1 MGVKRKGQTWVILR
15 HVMYEMPIRHLSG
28 DVQSAVKYTSLEFR
42 GLSGAGITKQEV
54 YSHQMFKA
62 MR

>member
-1 MGVKRKGQTWVILR
+1 
-15 HVMYEMPIRHLSG
+15 MYEMPIRHLSG

-54 YSHQMFKA
+54 CSHQMFKA
-62 MR
+62 MRWWVQTPRKWM